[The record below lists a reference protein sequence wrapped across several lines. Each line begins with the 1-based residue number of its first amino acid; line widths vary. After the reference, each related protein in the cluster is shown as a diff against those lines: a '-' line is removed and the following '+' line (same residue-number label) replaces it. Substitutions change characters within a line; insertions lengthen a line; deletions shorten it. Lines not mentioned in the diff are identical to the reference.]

1 MKISI
6 IMCVKNSMPYIMAS
20 IKSFQM
26 QDYKNKELI
35 IVYSKSNDQTEFY
48 LDSLE
53 DKNINIYNYNGSIY
67 SSLNYGISKAN
78 GEIIGILH
86 SDDVF
91 FEMNTLKNISK
102 FFLKKKVN
110 IVYGNILYSEKNNLL
125 KLKRVWDNITIK
137 KKYDLPPHTSVF
149 IKKNVIKKIKYKTK
163 YLIAGDTEFLLNL
176 SQNYK
181 LNYFNRYIV
190 IMRSGGLSTS
200 LKYFFQKFFED
211 ISIFKKYKLSILEYL
226 IKVISKISQIF
237 VKRII
242 IFNKYHRHLNETS
255 KVNFIN
261 LKKLFNNEGKIVS
274 ALNLAYLTFN
284 YKHKLRSH
292 KYMFW
297 ADGIFS
303 SILTKKE
310 KIAGRVFLR
319 KVLSSINK
327 NNIKK
332 QIYILGNLENK
343 SKEWLKKKIK
353 KKFNHKNLPFGDVE
367 KIINR
372 LKKLKLSDCSII
384 FLTLPT
390 PKQEIIANE
399 IIKKYPNSTIIC
411 IGGSINILSGVERES
426 PKIFNIL
433 YLEWLWRLKF
443 DTKRRIIRLTES
455 VILLIKI
462 IIFRKIDI
470 F

>member
-1 MKISI
+1 
-6 IMCVKNSMPYIMAS
+6 MCVKNSMPYIMAS
-20 IKSFQM
+20 IKSFQK
-26 QDYKNKELI
+26 QDCKNKELI
-35 IVYSKSNDQTEFY
+35 IVYSNSNDQTEFY

-67 SSLNYGISKAN
+67 DSLNYGISKAK

-91 FEMNTLKNISK
+91 FKKDTLKNITN
-102 FFLKKKVN
+102 FFLKRKLN
-110 IVYGNILYSEKNNLL
+110 IIYGNILYSEKNNLL
-125 KLKRVWDNITIK
+125 KIKRVWDNIKIK

-149 IKKNVIKKIKYKTK
+149 IKKNIIKKFKYKTK

-181 LNYFNRYIV
+181 FNYFNKYIV
-190 IMRSGGLSTS
+190 IMRSGGLSTR
-200 LKYFFQKFFED
+200 LNLFFRKFIED
-211 ISIFKKYKLSILEYL
+211 ITIFKNYKLSILEYL
-226 IKVISKISQIF
+226 IKVLSKISQIF
-237 VKRII
+237 IKRNI
-242 IFNKYHRHLNETS
+242 IFDKYQRNLNETC
-255 KVNFIN
+255 KVNFVN
-261 LKKLFNNEGKIVS
+261 LKKIFNREGKIIS

-284 YKHKLRSH
+284 YKYKLRSH
-292 KYMFW
+292 KYEFW

-303 SILTKKE
+303 SILTKKK

-327 NNIKK
+327 DNVNKK
-332 QIYILGNLENK
+332 IYILGNLEDK

-353 KKFNHKNLPFGDVE
+353 KKFYHKNLPFGNTR
-367 KIINR
+367 KIINS
-372 LKKLKLSDCSII
+372 LKKFKLNDYSII

-399 IIKKYPNSTIIC
+399 IMRKYSNSTIIC
-411 IGGSINILSGVERES
+411 IGGSINILSGVEKES
-426 PKIFNIL
+426 PKIFNQL

-443 DTKRRIIRLTES
+443 DTKRRIIRLSES
-455 VILLIKI
+455 FILLMKI
-462 IIFRKIDI
+462 IILRKIDI